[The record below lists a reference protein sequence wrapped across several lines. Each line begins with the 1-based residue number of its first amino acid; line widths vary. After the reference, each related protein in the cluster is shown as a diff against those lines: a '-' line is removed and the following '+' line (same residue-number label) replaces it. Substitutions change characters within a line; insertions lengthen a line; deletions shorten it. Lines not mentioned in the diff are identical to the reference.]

1 VHPPRRSSTYTPTII
16 WLFLIALS
24 GIAAWIG
31 EFGASTPHIV
41 GFVILSLIVKGQLV
55 VDYFMGLKQV
65 SWLWRGIMSAFCV
78 VIGAIMFITY
88 RMQ

>member
-1 VHPPRRSSTYTPTII
+1 MHSSSHSSTHITII

-31 EFGASTPHIV
+31 EFGTSTPHMVSFI
-41 GFVILSLIVKGQLV
+41 ILALIVKGQLV
-55 VDYFMGLKQV
+55 VDYFMGLKHA
-65 SWLWRGIMSAFCV
+65 SWLWRGIMSAFCLL
-78 VIGAIMFITY
+78 IGAIMLVTY

>member
-1 VHPPRRSSTYTPTII
+1 MHSPTRPTII
-16 WLFLIALS
+16 WLLLITLS

-41 GFVILSLIVKGQLV
+41 GFVILILIIKGQLV
-55 VDYFMGLKQV
+55 IDYFMGLNQV
-65 SWLWRGIMSAFCV
+65 SWLWRGIMSAFCM

>member
-1 VHPPRRSSTYTPTII
+1 MHSSRRSSAHITII
-16 WLFLIALS
+16 WLLLIALS

-31 EFGASTPHIV
+31 EFGESTPHII
-41 GFVILSLIVKGQLV
+41 GFVILALIVKGQLV

-78 VIGAIMFITY
+78 VIGAIMFVTY

>member
-1 VHPPRRSSTYTPTII
+1 MYSSKHSSTHITII
-16 WLFLIALS
+16 WLLLIVLS

-31 EFGASTPHIV
+31 EFGASSPHII
-41 GFVILSLIVKGQLV
+41 GFVILALIVKGQLV

-65 SWLWRGIMSAFCV
+65 SWIWRGIMSAFCM

>member
-1 VHPPRRSSTYTPTII
+1 MHSSTRPTII
-16 WLFLIALS
+16 WLFLITLS

-41 GFVILSLIVKGQLV
+41 GFVILALIVKGQLV
-55 VDYFMGLKQV
+55 VDYFMGLNQV
-65 SWLWRGIMSAFCV
+65 SWLWRGIMSAFCM